1 MFSERLK
8 YLRGKL
14 GLSQDA
20 LAKKLNLPQQ
30 TYGHWETG
38 RSQPDQETLILLAKF
53 FNVSIDYLLGYS
65 QQPLVSN
72 TIQISAEDLELLQKI
87 KNLPADR
94 REIVDTVIKVS
105 DTSVIKKASSE
116 K

>member
-1 MFSERLK
+1 MSI
-8 YLRGKL
+8 
-14 GLSQDA
+14 A
-20 LAKKLNLPQQ
+20 N
-30 TYGHWETG
+30 
-38 RSQPDQETLILLAKF
+38 F
-53 FNVSIDYLLGYS
+53 FDITTDYLLGYS
-65 QQPLVSN
+65 NSPNVPQTTVS
-72 TIQISAEDLELLQKI
+72 QEDLELLKKI